1 VLRKGALMSFHELV
15 AIATFPACA
24 VAFVVVWL
32 WATRGKAR
40 RRF

>member
-1 VLRKGALMSFHELV
+1 MSFHELV
-15 AIATFPACA
+15 SIGAFPAA
-24 VAFVVVWL
+24 VLVFVVVQR